1 MNRNAPMTS
10 PELDLL
16 NFIGFL
22 SDLTC
27 TKKYVL
33 TEAPKRGGELMWA
46 TRSAPPPSQFMLAT
60 SLRFQYIHLINMIF
74 NAVTSFA
81 ES

>member
-46 TRSAPPPSQFMLAT
+46 TRSAPPPQSVYACYEPEISIYSPYKHDL
-60 SLRFQYIHLINMIF
+60 
-74 NAVTSFA
+74 
-81 ES
+81 